1 MRLQRLFILTVS
13 SIGIASRGVFAQYLP
28 RFEIFGFLGRAQEYL
43 SNYYLQ
49 YFIIL
54 TGMWIVA
61 YCVIMWGMV
70 RGRVLSDG
78 TRLSYQGKIL
88 AVTLAAFLPFFYVW
102 IVRFES
108 AAIKVATFFEPIGY
122 GLGLVVAFGTLVI
135 VYNILTGIGWF
146 AEPNSG
152 TPSATPPTAPP
163 GGGTP

>member
-1 MRLQRLFILTVS
+1 MSLRKIAISGIGSGLVVGS
-13 SIGIASRGVFAQYLP
+13 SAAAQYLP
-28 RFEIFGFLGRAQEYL
+28 SIRVFGLLERLEQYL
-43 SNYYLQ
+43 DNENLQ
-49 YFIIL
+49 YFLLL